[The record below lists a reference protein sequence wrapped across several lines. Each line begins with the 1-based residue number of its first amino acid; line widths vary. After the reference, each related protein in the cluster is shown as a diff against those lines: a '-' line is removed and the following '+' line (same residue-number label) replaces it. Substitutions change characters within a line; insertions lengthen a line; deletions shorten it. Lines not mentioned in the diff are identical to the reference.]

1 MAYAFLKTPTTQINL
16 LMSTVSINAFRI
28 FSDYFEGAE
37 TPDSLLSTLINIELR
52 TAINLQM
59 GESISSS
66 FSFPE
71 SIFIGYF

>member
-1 MAYAFLKTPTTQINL
+1 MSSTYNKSTFCILKL
-16 LMSTVSINAFRI
+16 HSF
-28 FSDYFEGAE
+28 FSDYYKGAE
-37 TPDSLLSTLINIELR
+37 TPDLLLSTLINIELR

-71 SIFIGYF
+71 SIFLGYF